1 MSTITIDLPTE
12 TYKQLEA
19 QARSIGQD
27 PATLSRDL
35 LVSALQ
41 ARESAQARAAGAV
54 LRAAGRVRP
63 LGATLRDK
71 IITAVT
77 LEEVR
82 RILTQAG
89 GPPLSEI
96 IQDQRGAKA

>member
-1 MSTITIDLPTE
+1 MSSITIDLPTE

-19 QARSIGQD
+19 QARSVGQD

-41 ARESAQARAAGAV
+41 ARESAQAQTAGAA

-63 LGATLRDK
+63 LGTTLHDK
-71 IITAVT
+71 IIAAVT

-82 RILTQAG
+82 KILKQAG
-89 GPPLSEI
+89 GPPPE
-96 IQDQRGAKA
+96 